1 MRQLNWPLQYF
12 VKLTI
17 QCHYFVLQNE
27 SESYFLKGMSER
39 EKMCANYHKIRRQM
53 QTFQFQK
60 IQNCGIYTMSHIG
73 GYIFVSPGYHALFWL
88 YKNVRVIVYVLLMW
102 FTFFLIWKVEFRY
115 VLFPDAHEEK
125 NRIIYSFMLLKN
137 KRAIHIIIW
146 ITLFLCLQLAWIHS
160 TVSVYCTSGVN
171 NGSNGALIP
180 AHCPLTLPQPSG
192 SSTDC
197 WHSHY
202 SPV

>member
-27 SESYFLKGMSER
+27 SELYFLKGMSER

-60 IQNCGIYTMSHIG
+60 IQNCGIYTMSHTG

-102 FTFFLIWKVEFRY
+102 FTFFWSGKLSSDMYCFQMLMKKKQNYLQFYAVKEQTS
-115 VLFPDAHEEK
+115 
-125 NRIIYSFMLLKN
+125 YSYYHLN
-137 KRAIHIIIW
+137 HII
-146 ITLFLCLQLAWIHS
+146 FVFAVGMNSQYSKCLLYVW
-160 TVSVYCTSGVN
+160 C
-171 NGSNGALIP
+171 
-180 AHCPLTLPQPSG
+180 
-192 SSTDC
+192 
-197 WHSHY
+197 
-202 SPV
+202 